1 MKCDIAFDTTLEQQ
15 KPLKLLKTNR
25 LKTRPTIN
33 SLGGRFQR
41 NTHRRVKH
49 FIKMEKTH
57 DVMPPRSLNAIVDVI
72 QVVIRPYNTVRK
84 TIPNF

>member
-41 NTHRRVKH
+41 NTQSILRPKALAFAV
-49 FIKMEKTH
+49 
-57 DVMPPRSLNAIVDVI
+57 AISI
-72 QVVIRPYNTVRK
+72 TLTGVVLSGRTK
-84 TIPNF
+84 IP